1 MKNTPVR
8 LLHNFFAVF
17 VIAYGSVQPSAVMA
31 DLIALKLP
39 GITGDVTVAGYQGTI
54 EVLSLTGDID
64 RSVSIGSGTTG
75 AGAGPATFGDLMIH
89 SDLTVPRLRC
99 SSHYL
104 AQNLFPTRFSLF
116 CSKRGLSL
124 GKFSR

>member
-8 LLHNFFAVF
+8 FLRNFFAVF
-17 VIAYGSVQPSAVMA
+17 VIAYGIVQPSTVRA

-64 RSVSIGSGTTG
+64 RSVNIGAATQ
-75 AGAGPATFGDLMIH
+75 AGREQGLQH
-89 SDLTVPRLRC
+89 
-99 SSHYL
+99 L
-104 AQNLFPTRFSLF
+104 AI
-116 CSKRGLSL
+116 
-124 GKFSR
+124 